1 MAPSDAFPGR
11 GTPPQP
17 DTEVLY
23 LQHRGLLLYVALRK
37 FNIPSDDAELLVQ
50 EAVLAYLT
58 ADTEI
63 RNPRA
68 WLVATVCNG
77 SRAFWRRRVRAE
89 HVEGTPLIEVDHLVD
104 DAAADRIE
112 RTVLVQAVLAALRPD
127 DRELLRLHY
136 FEQLTAVEIAPL
148 LGTTARYVV
157 KRISIALRRAREAF
171 TRLSNSQTP
180 ARASRRKE
188 S

>member
-1 MAPSDAFPGR
+1 MAD
-11 GTPPQP
+11 TPPPP
-17 DTEVLY
+17 DAEVLY
-23 LQHRGLLLYVALRK
+23 LQHRRLLLSVALRK

-58 ADTEI
+58 ADTDI
-63 RNPRA
+63 RNPKA

-77 SRAFWRRRVRAE
+77 SRAYWRRRVRAE
-89 HVEGTPLIEVDHLVD
+89 HVEGTPLLEADHLLD
-104 DAAADRIE
+104 EAAAARIE

-136 FEQLTAVEIAPL
+136 FEQLTAGEIAPL

-171 TRLSNSQTP
+171 ARLSNRPKP
-180 ARASRRKE
+180 ARESRRMTR
-188 S
+188 